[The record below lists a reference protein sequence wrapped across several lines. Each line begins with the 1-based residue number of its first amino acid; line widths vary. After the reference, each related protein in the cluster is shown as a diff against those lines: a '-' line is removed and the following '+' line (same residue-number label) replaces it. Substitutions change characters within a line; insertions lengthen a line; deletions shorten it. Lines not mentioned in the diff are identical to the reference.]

1 MEGSLMEPMRLNKY
15 LSDRGVCSRR
25 EADRL
30 VDEGRIFVNGQPAEK
45 GLRVTDADEIR
56 INGKPVAETK
66 PEKVII
72 ALWKPVGVVSTTR
85 GFKNEQKV
93 TDLVD
98 FPGRLYPVG
107 RLDKDSEGLIFL
119 TNDGAFA
126 EEVTRASGR
135 HEKEYEVVVNK
146 ELTTHFLE
154 RMEKGVFLE
163 DLNKETAACSVRKLG
178 TKRFAIILT
187 QGLNRQIRRMCQTLG
202 YDVLS
207 LKRVRIMNVT
217 LEGLNPGEWRKLEG
231 DEKKLLEDY
240 AYRRKTPPSPK
251 REGRAASNA
260 AKEQR
265 KLTAK
270 TKDVLRTKGLPKD
283 MARKKG
289 GAQSKF
295 IPASKGMIPR
305 GSSSGG
311 TSKGR

>member
-30 VDEGRIFVNGQPAEK
+30 ADEGRIFVNGRLAEK
-45 GLRVTDADEIR
+45 GQRVTDADEIR
-56 INGKPVAETK
+56 INGKTVGETK

-85 GFKNEQKV
+85 GFRDEKKV

-98 FPGRLYPVG
+98 YPDRLYPVG

-126 EEVTRASGR
+126 EEVTRAAGR
-135 HEKEYEVVVNK
+135 HEKEYEVTVNK
-146 ELTTHFLE
+146 DLTTHFLE

-163 DLNKETAACSVRKLG
+163 ELNKQTSACRVTKKGS
-178 TKRFAIILT
+178 KRFTIVLT

-207 LKRVRIMNVT
+207 LKRIRIMNVT
-217 LEGLNPGEWRKLEG
+217 LDGLKPGEWRKLEG
-231 DEKKLLEDY
+231 EEKKLLEDY
-240 AYRRKTPPSPK
+240 TYRRKTPPSTK
-251 REGRAASNA
+251 TMRV
-260 AKEQR
+260 R
-265 KLTAK
+265 KAG
-270 TKDVLRTKGLPKD
+270 DRNG
-283 MARKKG
+283 
-289 GAQSKF
+289 
-295 IPASKGMIPR
+295 
-305 GSSSGG
+305 
-311 TSKGR
+311 

>member
-1 MEGSLMEPMRLNKY
+1 MEGSLMEPMRLNKF
-15 LSDRGVCSRR
+15 LSDRGICSRR

-30 VDEGRIFVNGQPAEK
+30 ADEGRISVNGRPAEK
-45 GLRVTDADEIR
+45 GQRVMDADEIR
-56 INGKPVAETK
+56 INGKPVAMTK

-85 GFKNEQKV
+85 GFKDEKKV

-98 FPGRLYPVG
+98 YPGRLYPVG

-163 DLNKETAACSVRKLG
+163 ELNKETAACRVTKQG
-178 TKRFAIILT
+178 TKRFTIILT

-217 LEGLNPGEWRKLEG
+217 LEGLKPGEWRKLEG

-251 REGRAASNA
+251 REGRAASNT

-270 TKDVLRTKGLPKD
+270 TKDVLYTKGLPKD
-283 MARKKG
+283 MSRKKG

-295 IPASKGMIPR
+295 IPASKNTTSKSP
-305 GSSSGG
+305 S
-311 TSKGR
+311 SKGR

>member
-45 GLRVTDADEIR
+45 GLRVTEADEIR
-56 INGKPVAETK
+56 INGKPVAESK

-85 GFKNEQKV
+85 GFRDEKKV

-98 FPGRLYPVG
+98 YPGRLYPVG

-146 ELTTHFLE
+146 EITSHFLE

-163 DLNKETAACSVRKLG
+163 ELNKETAACRVMKTGS
-178 TKRFAIILT
+178 KRFTIVLT

-202 YDVLS
+202 YDVQS

-217 LEGLNPGEWRKLEG
+217 LEGLRAGEWRKLTG

-240 AYRRKTPPSPK
+240 AYRRKTMPSPK
-251 REGRAASNA
+251 RPAKATSDGLKEPRKAAV
-260 AKEQR
+260 R
-265 KLTAK
+265 
-270 TKDVLRTKGLPKD
+270 TKDVLRTKGMPKELST
-283 MARKKG
+283 KKDRS
-289 GAQSKF
+289 QSKY
-295 IPASKGMIPR
+295 IPAQ
-305 GSSSGG
+305 
-311 TSKGR
+311 KGR